1 MDGIIGKEIMKRK
14 LKTFSDSND
23 ALSWIKRFKKKSNV
37 IVISSMVNNRL
48 HNDGFD
54 AVIIYDKNM
63 TDQEARNIRNRRQ
76 T

>member
-1 MDGIIGKEIMKRK
+1 MKRK

-23 ALSWIKRFKKKSNV
+23 ALDWIKKFKKKSNV

-76 T
+76 

>member
-1 MDGIIGKEIMKRK
+1 MKRK
-14 LKTFSDSND
+14 LKTFSDPND
-23 ALSWIKRFKKKSNV
+23 ALDWIKKFKKKSNV
-37 IVISSMVNNRL
+37 IVISSIVNNRL

-76 T
+76 A